1 MSSRADW
8 PRVKALFAAAL
19 ELPEAERERWI
30 AAECRDDADTLEELR
45 SLLAAH
51 SGPQSDFLSS
61 GGRLLGPVLAA
72 TRSDVPGLAAGARI
86 GPYVLVREVGA
97 GGMGQVF
104 LAQRTDGQVKR
115 QVALKL
121 IRGEFTNP
129 ELQRRFVR
137 ERDTL
142 ARLAHPNIATLYDGG
157 VADDGAPYFTM
168 EFVEGEPIDRWCDA
182 RRLGVRERVALV
194 ARIADAVQYAH
205 RNLIVHRD
213 IKPSN
218 ILVTADGEPKL
229 LDFGIAKPLA
239 TDAPGDQTGTALQP
253 MTREYAAPEQILH
266 EPITIATDEYALG
279 VLLYRLLTGRMPYR
293 RAELGQIG
301 WSKAIIEESPEP
313 IDRAIDRAPTANA
326 PADTA
331 AVADARG
338 TSADALRRALR
349 GDLEHIVQRALAKS
363 PEARYPTVGAL
374 ADDLR
379 AYLDHRALSGG
390 TRMYRLRKFVRR
402 HWLPLTAGA
411 AAAFAL
417 LLGAIGIAFEA
428 RQRELA
434 AESALHEA
442 QTSAAVKDFV
452 LGLFEKANPNAT
464 QGKLVTL
471 RDAVDLGVQRLDKIP
486 DDQSRLKAELQVTL
500 GRIYFQLDQYK
511 EAAAL
516 HAQAF
521 ETLKSRPEDA
531 VLAVADE
538 RFWATEVASMGD
550 LARAQELADDAV
562 ARLRAVPNPP
572 ANELTR
578 TLYTASWVALKHGDM
593 DRLKRYA
600 DEALALASRPPVDDA
615 LLYKALEMKGDLAR
629 RQHDFPLAV
638 DSYRQALALSAK
650 TNGADDQESAAL
662 GQMLGSALEQMGR
675 YDEALA
681 ALQRAMDLNSRVFG
695 ESSTR
700 ALRLG
705 EVVGLTEFEA
715 GHIDDA
721 RQRYARLI
729 TLAESHT
736 PVNEELL
743 GELRL
748 NDAEMM
754 VHLGEYARAELL
766 LGKVRDFLKQHSG
779 SDPVEVAETLST
791 LGEVEMQTG
800 HLESAEADLRE
811 ALATLAS
818 AKQTD
823 TALVQARLG
832 HVRLLR
838 GDVPGAIELGR
849 EARDTG
855 VKIDGERSHDTAL
868 AHYYYGLALAA
879 ADRNDEAEAEWRAA
893 LDSYA
898 KLLPPDGLHLLSANA
913 RLALG
918 EALASRAEAR
928 EESLRLLQQGIAL
941 REQFFGTGDPRAK
954 AARELVAEIKAGH
967 PVPAKHGN
975 AMTAK
980 SGA

>member
-1 MSSRADW
+1 MSVDW
-8 PRVKALFAAAL
+8 PRVKALFAAAVD
-19 ELPEAERERWI
+19 LPEVERERWI
-30 AAECRDDADTLEELR
+30 AAQCGDDADTLEELR
-45 SLLAAH
+45 SLLAAQ
-51 SGPQSDFLSS
+51 SGPHSDFLSS
-61 GGRLLGPVLAA
+61 GGRLIGPAFAA
-72 TRSDVPGLAAGARI
+72 WRGDASGPSVGAHI
-86 GPYVLVREVGA
+86 GPYVLVREIGA

-104 LAQRTDGQVKR
+104 LAERADGQFKR

-129 ELQRRFVR
+129 ELQRRFLR
-137 ERDTL
+137 ERDVL
-142 ARLAHPNIATLYDGG
+142 AQLAHPNIATLHDGG

-168 EFVEGEPIDRWCDA
+168 ELVEGEPIDRWCDE

-194 ARIADAVQYAH
+194 AGIADAVQYAH

-218 ILVTADGEPKL
+218 ILVTRGGEPKL

-239 TDAPGDQTGTALQP
+239 ADTTAADHTGTALQP
-253 MTREYAAPEQILH
+253 MTREYAAPEQILG

-279 VLLYRLLTGRMPYR
+279 VLLYRLLAGRMPYR
-293 RAELGQIG
+293 RAELGEVS
-301 WSKAIIEESPEP
+301 WPKAIVEESPEALE
-313 IDRAIDRAPTANA
+313 RAIDRPPAANSPANA
-326 PADTA
+326 TA
-331 AVADARG
+331 IAGARG
-338 TSADALRRALR
+338 TSSDALRRALR
-349 GDLEHIVQRALAKS
+349 GDLEHVIQRALAKS
-363 PEARYPTVGAL
+363 PDARYPTVGAL

-379 AYLDHRALSGG
+379 AYLDRRALSGG
-390 TRMYRLRKFVRR
+390 TRTYRLRKFVRR
-402 HWLPLTAGA
+402 HWLPLAAGTAA
-411 AAAFAL
+411 VFAM
-417 LLGAIGIAFEA
+417 LLGAAGIAFEA
-428 RQRELA
+428 HQRELA

-464 QGKLVTL
+464 QGKVVTL
-471 RDAVDLGVQRLDKIP
+471 RDAVDLGVRRLDKIP

-521 ETLKSRPEDA
+521 EPLKSRPEDA

-550 LARAQELADDAV
+550 LARAQDLADDAV

-578 TLYTASWVALKHGDM
+578 TLYTASWVALKHADM

-600 DEALALASRPPVDDA
+600 EEAFALASRPPVDDA

-629 RQHDFPLAV
+629 REHDFPLAV

-650 TNGADDQESAAL
+650 TNGADDQENATL
-662 GQMLGSALEQMGR
+662 GQLLGTALEQMGR
-675 YDEALA
+675 YDEALPE
-681 ALQRAMDLNSRVFG
+681 LQRALDLNGRVFG

-705 EVVGLTEFEA
+705 EVAGLTEFEA
-715 GHIDDA
+715 GHIEDA
-721 RQRYARLI
+721 RQRYARMI

-779 SDPVEVAETLST
+779 SDPTEVAETLST

-800 HLESAEADLRE
+800 RLESAEADLRE
-811 ALATLAS
+811 ALTTLAS

-823 TALVQARLG
+823 TALVEARLS

-838 GDVPGAIELGR
+838 GDGPGAIELGR

-855 VKIDGERSHDTAL
+855 VKVDGERSHDTAL

-918 EALASRAEAR
+918 ESLASRADTR

-941 REQFFGTGDPRAK
+941 REQFFGADDPRAK
-954 AARELVAEIKAGH
+954 AARELVAEVKAGH

-980 SGA
+980 TGA